1 MIDVHAHLEQPDYDS
16 DRDQVIEMCKQ
27 KLNAVITCCAN
38 PNDFK
43 LTMDMVDKN
52 KNFIFAT
59 FSSHPIYVKEINE
72 VQKKEF
78 FDLIV
83 KNKDKIVGIGE
94 TGLDYFHVKEN
105 EWREKQKELFRE
117 HISLAKKLNKP
128 IVIHSRDSIDDAV
141 NILEQENTKNVLLHL
156 FGARHLVKK
165 IIDNNWSISV
175 GPIAQRSKTHKKI
188 IRDMPIEN
196 IMLETDSPWFG
207 PEGKTNDP
215 TAVIGVASRI
225 SEIKKIT
232 PEEVD
237 KITTQNAIKFF
248 DLKEITK
255 N

>member
-1 MIDVHAHLEQPDYDS
+1 MIDVHAHLEQPDYNS
-16 DRDQVIEMCKQ
+16 DRDQVIELCKQ
-27 KLNAVITCCAN
+27 KLNAVVTCCAH

-43 LTMDMVDKN
+43 LTMDMIEKQ

-59 FSSHPIYVKEINE
+59 FSIHPIYVKEINE
-72 VQKKEF
+72 LQKKEF

-83 KNKDKIVGIGE
+83 KSKDKIVGIGE

-117 HISLAKKLNKP
+117 HILLAKQLKKP
-128 IVIHSRDSIDDAV
+128 IVIHSRDAIDDTV
-141 NILEQENTKNVLLHL
+141 NILEQEDIKNVLMHL

-165 IIDNNWSISV
+165 IIENDWSISV
-175 GPIAQRSKTHKKI
+175 GPIAQHSKTHKKI

-207 PEGKTNDP
+207 SEGKRNDP
-215 TAVIGVASRI
+215 TAVIGVANRI

-237 KITTQNAIKFF
+237 KITTQNAINFF
-248 DLKEITK
+248 DLKEIAK
-255 N
+255 H